1 MTLKNCVSLIAT
13 YGLVLLCLASASSP
27 AFAAATCQLNTA
39 NRTVTICTPSNG
51 ATVNTTFHVNAGSTD
66 TTAPVTYMQVYVN
79 GMAKLTQNRNFIDAD
94 LTLPAGSNQRFTVQ
108 AHDSAGVLFKTVYYI
123 NVGPGAT
130 CKLNTANRT
139 VTICTPSN
147 GATVNTTFHVNA
159 GSTDTTAPVTYM
171 QVYVN
176 GMAKLT
182 QNRNFIDADLTLPAG
197 SNQRFTVQAHDSAG
211 VQFKTV
217 YYINVGATASVVV
230 TPNSATVQADATAQF
245 TATVTNDPANK
256 GVTWTVTCAK
266 APCGTVSPSA
276 TASGV
281 ATTYRAPTT
290 PPASNLN
297 VLLTATSVTNTSAT
311 GSANVTV
318 PAIAVSVAPGSALI
332 PTNITQQFTAAVNND
347 PTNKGVT
354 WTLTEGGAECSP
366 TCGTISSTNSASV
379 TPITYTAPA
388 KVPAGPTVTLTATS
402 AEDTT
407 KSANA
412 TITISAGAVKLIPN
426 ILAFGNVKFN
436 KAKTMATT
444 VTNTGSPTLIITSI
458 TITGANPNKF
468 TQTNTCGTS
477 VGTGASCTITVTFRP
492 GTTGSFSANVP
503 ISDNSSD
510 SPQNVLLSGTGTL
523 HGFNSATVQSA
534 LATNRTATVPSPTGP
549 SNVGTR
555 VMDLVD
561 SMRDDPYSSDGT
573 KRELLVR
580 FWYPTSIT
588 QGCVLAEYTSPA
600 VWNYFSQLMRIPLPE
615 VRTNSCQ
622 DAPVTEG
629 AHPVIV
635 FTHGYTGTFT
645 DYTFIFEDLAS
656 RGYVVVSVDH
666 TYEATAVVF
675 PDGRFV
681 KSVFGSHLGNT
692 VRTDEQAL
700 SLAVS
705 VRLSDLK
712 FVVDELGRLNDSAES
727 PFAEKL
733 DTSSVALAGH
743 SLGGL
748 TAILGVEEEPRF
760 RAGIVLD
767 GVMPDSSASTIET
780 PILLLAAG
788 SQQWSPVECGLWG
801 KLQGPRFAV
810 NLRGAE
816 HLTPSDAVWLASG
829 AIKTGDMGPDKT
841 IAAVRDYIAA
851 FLDTNLRGKP
861 SGALLTGSSADYPDA
876 AVTTQEQQLCGE
888 AIDDH

>member
-13 YGLVLLCLASASSP
+13 YGLILLCLASASSP
-27 AFAAATCQLNTA
+27 AFAAATCTLNTA

-79 GMAKLTQNRNFIDAD
+79 GVVKLTQNRNFIDAD

-108 AHDSAGVLFKTVYYI
+108 AHDSAGVLFKTVY
-123 NVGPGAT
+123 
-130 CKLNTANRT
+130 
-139 VTICTPSN
+139 S
-147 GATVNTTFHVNA
+147 
-159 GSTDTTAPVTYM
+159 
-171 QVYVN
+171 
-176 GMAKLT
+176 
-182 QNRNFIDADLTLPAG
+182 
-197 SNQRFTVQAHDSAG
+197 
-211 VQFKTV
+211 
-217 YYINVGATASVVV
+217 INVGATASVVV
-230 TPNSATVQADATAQF
+230 TPNLATVQAGATAQF

-256 GVTWTVTCAK
+256 GVTWTVTCSK
-266 APCGTVSPSA
+266 APCGTVSPAITASGVATTYKAPATPPAGDLAVSITATSVTNTSATGSANVTVPGINVSIAPSTITVLAGATFMFTATVTNDPANKGVTWTVSCPTAPCGTVLPSA

-318 PAIAVSVAPGSALI
+318 PAIVVSVAPGSALI

-347 PTNKGVT
+347 RANKGVT

-366 TCGTISSTNSASV
+366 TCGTISSTNSASG

-388 KVPAGPTVTLTATS
+388 TIPAGPTVTLTATS

-407 KSANA
+407 KSASA
-412 TITISAGAVKLIPN
+412 TITISAGAVKLVPN

-436 KAKTMATT
+436 KTKTMMTT
-444 VTNTGSPTLIITSI
+444 VTNTGSPTLLITSI

-468 TQTNTCGTS
+468 AQTNTCVTS

-523 HGFNSATVQSA
+523 RGFNSATVQSA
-534 LATNRTATVPSPTGP
+534 LATNRTAAVPSPTGP
-549 SNVGTR
+549 SKVGTR

-561 SMRDDPYSSDGT
+561 STRDDPYSSDGT

-600 VWNYFSQLMRIPLPE
+600 VWNYFSQLMRLPLPE

-748 TAILGVEEEPRF
+748 TVILGVEEEPRF
-760 RAGIVLD
+760 RAGVVLD
-767 GVMPDSSASTIET
+767 GVMPDSSANTIET

-841 IAAVRDYIAA
+841 VAAVRDYIAA

-861 SGALLTGSSADYPDA
+861 SGALVTGSSADYPDA

-888 AIDDH
+888 AIDH